1 MAELYLVRHGIA
13 AERGKEW
20 PDDTRRPLTSKGI
33 ARMRE
38 VVDGLKALDV
48 SFDLILTSPLV
59 RARQT
64 ADLLHQGLGGSIPL
78 KETTYLAPGGS
89 RTDLLD
95 LLREGKK
102 SDRIALV
109 GHEPDLGQLA
119 AFLIGARA
127 PLIFKKGGIA
137 RIDFDKYPP
146 VPPGQLVWFAA
157 PKMLRA
163 LGDDE

>member
-1 MAELYLVRHGIA
+1 MAQLYLVRHGIA

-20 PDDTRRPLTSKGI
+20 PDDSKRPLTHKGI

-38 VVDGLKALDV
+38 VTAGLQDLEV

-64 ADLLHQGLGGSIPL
+64 ADLLHQGLGGSTPL
-78 KETTYLAPGGS
+78 EETALLAPGGKPA
-89 RTDLLD
+89 DLIE
-95 LLREGKK
+95 LLRSRKK
-102 SDRIALV
+102 ADHVALV

-127 PLIFKKGGIA
+127 PLVFKKGGVC
-137 RIDFDKYPP
+137 RIDFEKLPP
-146 VPPGQLVWFAA
+146 VPPGHLVWFAL
-157 PKMLRA
+157 PRMLRA
-163 LGDDE
+163 LD

>member
-1 MAELYLVRHGIA
+1 MTELYLVRHGIA

-20 PDDTRRPLTSKGI
+20 PDDSKRPLTHKGI

-38 VVDGLKALDV
+38 IAGGLKDLDV
-48 SFDLILTSPLV
+48 RFDLILTSPLV

-64 ADLLHQGLGGSIPL
+64 ADLLNEGLGGNTPL
-78 KETTYLAPGGS
+78 EETPLLAPGGA
-89 RTDLLD
+89 RADLLEY
-95 LLREGKK
+95 LRSKK
-102 SDRIALV
+102 KAGRIALV

-127 PLIFKKGGIA
+127 PLTFKKGGVC
-137 RIDFDKYPP
+137 RIDFGKFPP
-146 VPPGQLVWFAA
+146 VPPGNLAWFAL

-163 LGDDE
+163 LD

>member
-20 PDDTRRPLTSKGI
+20 PDDSKRPLTHKGI

-38 VVDGLKALDV
+38 IVAGLETQGVEL
-48 SFDLILTSPLV
+48 DLILSSPLV

-64 ADLLHQGLGGSIPL
+64 ADLIHQGLGGSIPL
-78 KETTYLAPGGS
+78 EETATLAPGGAPS
-89 RTDLLD
+89 DLIAF
-95 LLREGKK
+95 LRERKSTKK
-102 SDRIALV
+102 FERIALV

-127 PLIFKKGGIA
+127 PLIFKKGGVC
-137 RIDFDKYPP
+137 RIDFERVPP
-146 VPPGQLVWFAA
+146 VPPGQLVWFLP
-157 PKMLRA
+157 PKILRA
-163 LGDDE
+163 R

>member
-1 MAELYLVRHGIA
+1 MSELYLVRHGIA

-20 PDDTRRPLTSKGI
+20 PDDSKRPLTHKGI

-38 VVDGLKALDV
+38 VASGLKDLEV

-78 KETTYLAPGGS
+78 EETAQLAPGG
-89 RTDLLD
+89 RPADLIE
-95 LLREGKK
+95 LLRTKK
-102 SDRIALV
+102 KIDRVALV

-127 PLIFKKGGIA
+127 PLVFKKGGVC
-137 RIDFDKYPP
+137 RIDFEKFPP
-146 VPPGQLVWFAA
+146 VPPGHLVWFAL

-163 LGDDE
+163 LD

>member
-20 PDDTRRPLTSKGI
+20 PDDSKRPLTGKGI

-38 VVDGLKALDV
+38 ITSGLKELGV
-48 SFDLILTSPLV
+48 TFDLILTSPLV

-78 KETTYLAPGGS
+78 EETTLLAPGS
-89 RTDLLD
+89 APAELLD
-95 LLREGKK
+95 TLRGRKK
-102 SDRIALV
+102 ADRLALV

-127 PLIFKKGGIA
+127 PLVFRKGGIC
-137 RIDFDKYPP
+137 RIDFEKYPP
-146 VPPGQLVWFAA
+146 VPPGHLVWFAL

-163 LGDDE
+163 LD

>member
-1 MAELYLVRHGIA
+1 MSELYLVRHGIA

-20 PDDTRRPLTSKGI
+20 PDDSKRPLTHKGI

-38 VVDGLKALDV
+38 VAAGLKDLEV

-78 KETTYLAPGGS
+78 EETTLLGPGG
-89 RTDLLD
+89 RPADLIEF
-95 LLREGKK
+95 LRSKK
-102 SDRIALV
+102 KVDRIALV

-127 PLIFKKGGIA
+127 PLVFKKGGIC
-137 RIDFDKYPP
+137 RIDFEKFPP
-146 VPPGQLVWFAA
+146 VPPGHLVWFAL

-163 LGDDE
+163 LD